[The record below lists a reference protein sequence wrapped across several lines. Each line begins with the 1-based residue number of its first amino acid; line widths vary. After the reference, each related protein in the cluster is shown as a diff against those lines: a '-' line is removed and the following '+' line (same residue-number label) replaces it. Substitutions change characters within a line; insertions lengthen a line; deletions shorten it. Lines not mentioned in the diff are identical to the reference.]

1 MKVSLN
7 KLPKPLKKILN
18 EYRKDEGI
26 SAKEMIEKVEKKGQ
40 VVLKVNY
47 PFPHNWVMYRGAL
60 NAFNDKGELISDEEW
75 RDKLE
80 KMFSEKTSEYDQLI
94 EQIGIFLFSK
104 NWNNNID
111 QFFNILENDDGEGKW
126 EIIIENPRI
135 IEHPEIGGDWLN
147 VDVYL
152 VPIGFEID

>member
-26 SAKEMIEKVEKKGQ
+26 SAKEMIEKVEKNGQ
-40 VVLKVNY
+40 VVLKVNF
-47 PFPHNWVMYRGAL
+47 PFPHNWVMYAGAL

-80 KMFSEKTSEYDQLI
+80 KMFSENSSEYNQLI

-104 NWNNNID
+104 NWNNNTD

-126 EIIIENPRI
+126 EIIIENPKI

>member
-40 VVLKVNY
+40 VVLKVNF
-47 PFPHNWVMYRGAL
+47 PFPHNWSMYNNTL
-60 NAFNDKGELISDEEW
+60 NDKGELISSEEW

-94 EQIGIFLFSK
+94 QRIGTQLFSK
-104 NWNNNID
+104 YWNNNLD

-126 EIIIENPRI
+126 EIIIENARI
-135 IEHPEIGGDWLN
+135 IENWLN

>member
-1 MKVSLN
+1 MKEQNLTTPEN
-7 KLPKPLKKILN
+7 I
-18 EYRKDEGI
+18 RW
-26 SAKEMIEKVEKKGQ
+26 
-40 VVLKVNY
+40 
-47 PFPHNWVMYRGAL
+47 HNL
-60 NAFNDKGELISDEEW
+60 TIN

-126 EIIIENPRI
+126 EIIIENARI
-135 IEHPEIGGDWLN
+135 IENWLN

>member
-26 SAKEMIEKVEKKGQ
+26 SAKEMIEKVEKNGQ

-60 NAFNDKGELISDEEW
+60 NAFNDKGELISEEEW

-80 KMFSEKTSEYDQLI
+80 KMFSEKTSEYGQLI
-94 EQIGIFLFSK
+94 EQIGTQLFSK
-104 NWNNNID
+104 YWNNNLD

-152 VPIGFEID
+152 APIGFEID

>member
-18 EYRKDEGI
+18 EYRKSEGI
-26 SAKEMIEKVEKKGQ
+26 SAKEMIEKVEKNGQ

-47 PFPHNWVMYRGAL
+47 PFPHNWVMYNHTL
-60 NAFNDKGELISDEEW
+60 NDKGELISNEEW
-75 RDKLE
+75 KDKL
-80 KMFSEKTSEYDQLI
+80 KKIFSEKTSDYDQLI

-104 NWNNNID
+104 QWNDNCD
-111 QFFNILENDDGEGKW
+111 RFFNILENDDGQGKW
-126 EIIIENPRI
+126 EIIIENPKV
-135 IEHPEIGGDWLN
+135 EDWLS

-152 VPIGFEID
+152 VPIGFKID

>member
-26 SAKEMIEKVEKKGQ
+26 SAREMIEKVEKNGQ
-40 VVLKVNY
+40 AVLKVNY

-94 EQIGIFLFSK
+94 EQIGTQLFSK
-104 NWNNNID
+104 YWNNNLD
-111 QFFNILENDDGEGKW
+111 KFFNILENDDGEGKW